1 MVPSS
6 QTITSYKGNQA
17 AMLGWK
23 LDTTRQVW
31 YRTTVFWDVDDQ
43 RLPETPPR
51 HLRKDFVPGQR
62 CPRGEREKFPL
73 IKPRNFVNP
82 IFKDNPTGV
91 SPSFDGSSSST
102 GSSRT
107 IFHGSQSLPS
117 ILDESYSSTSKTTI
131 PCSTSTRSTIPPF
144 SAHREFDI
152 SESRRRDPPPRTHLS
167 LPSLEITS
175 PKGIEN
181 DINTPENTS
190 TQTPPMPLSGRITA
204 TATPEV
210 QATIGDVVDIWNFDQ
225 WEAEAARFANGRG
238 EKSDGVVGVE

>member
-107 IFHGSQSLPS
+107 IFHGNHYTMFYLDKINHPS
-117 ILDESYSSTSKTTI
+117 IFSTPRVRYLRIKKKRSAPSNPSFTTK
-131 PCSTSTRSTIPPF
+131 
-144 SAHREFDI
+144 
-152 SESRRRDPPPRTHLS
+152 L
-167 LPSLEITS
+167 
-175 PKGIEN
+175 GN
-181 DINTPENTS
+181 
-190 TQTPPMPLSGRITA
+190 
-204 TATPEV
+204 
-210 QATIGDVVDIWNFDQ
+210 NFTK
-225 WEAEAARFANGRG
+225 RNI
-238 EKSDGVVGVE
+238 K